1 MLFPFVQAY
10 MVTYF
15 TTAVIYECKK
25 FITMAKEEARRRE
38 RKCYDRKATKET
50 GEKNKDKNR
59 ENIVLK

>member
-50 GEKNKDKNR
+50 GGK
-59 ENIVLK
+59 